1 MYMLHLAASKLNDFT
16 VTKTLLIKKIMPNVL
31 HNNYIVDN
39 QIKYNVDR
47 RQMYN
52 QPNYFHKLKMF
63 FLNFGVQKHK
73 RFYFISFDIDMEVED
88 SGHVLLMQY
97 S

>member
-52 QPNYFHKLKMF
+52 QPNFFDKLKMF

>member
-16 VTKTLLIKKIMPNVL
+16 VTQTLLIKKIMPNVL

-52 QPNYFHKLKMF
+52 QPISFHKLKMF

-73 RFYFISFDIDMEVED
+73 RFHFISFDIDMEVEG

>member
-1 MYMLHLAASKLNDFT
+1 
-16 VTKTLLIKKIMPNVL
+16 MPNLL
-31 HNNYIVDN
+31 HTDN
-39 QIKYNVDR
+39 KIKYNVDR

-73 RFYFISFDIDMEVED
+73 RFYFISFDIDMEVEG

-97 S
+97 SLSFVINLYDFIYLKIRYFYRISF

>member
-16 VTKTLLIKKIMPNVL
+16 VTQTLLIKKIMPNVL

-52 QPNYFHKLKMF
+52 QPNFFHKLKMF

>member
-1 MYMLHLAASKLNDFT
+1 
-16 VTKTLLIKKIMPNVL
+16 MPNVL
-31 HNNYIVDN
+31 HNNYKVDN
-39 QIKYNVDR
+39 QIEYNVDR
-47 RQMYN
+47 RQMYS
-52 QPNYFHKLKMF
+52 QPNFFHKLKMF

>member
-1 MYMLHLAASKLNDFT
+1 
-16 VTKTLLIKKIMPNVL
+16 MPNLL
-31 HNNYIVDN
+31 HTDN
-39 QIKYNVDR
+39 KIKYNVDR

-52 QPNYFHKLKMF
+52 QPNFFHKLKMF

-73 RFYFISFDIDMEVED
+73 RFYFISFDIDMEVEG

-97 S
+97 SLSFVINLYDFIYLKIRYFYRISF

>member
-1 MYMLHLAASKLNDFT
+1 MDMLHLAASKLNDLT
-16 VTKTLLIKKIMPNVL
+16 VTKTLLIKKIMPKVL
-31 HNNYIVDN
+31 HNNYILDN

-52 QPNYFHKLKMF
+52 QPIFFHKLKMF

>member
-52 QPNYFHKLKMF
+52 QPNFFDKLKMF

-73 RFYFISFDIDMEVED
+73 RFHFISFDIDMEVED

>member
-16 VTKTLLIKKIMPNVL
+16 VTQTLLIKKIISNLL
-31 HNNYIVDN
+31 HTDN

-52 QPNYFHKLKMF
+52 QPNFFHKLKMF

-73 RFYFISFDIDMEVED
+73 RFYFISFDIDMEGED

>member
-1 MYMLHLAASKLNDFT
+1 MYMLQLAASKLNDFT
-16 VTKTLLIKKIMPNVL
+16 VTQTLLIKKIMPNLL
-31 HNNYIVDN
+31 HTDN

-52 QPNYFHKLKMF
+52 QPIFFHKLKMF